1 MIKLNN
7 NDQMPVIMPSL
18 YDGTDVSKD
27 TLDNFITNTL
37 NEEKQPLFLFG
48 ANWCPDAQCLDA
60 ILRLPTF
67 ESYLNEHFSIM
78 RIDVGEYDRNMS
90 LMEPLGLPSQEGIP
104 RVIVL
109 DLKGEPINL
118 ETNDRWRSARQSD
131 PQDIFEYFQ
140 NLKRRLKKIRP
151 SLQQ

>member
-27 TLDNFITNTL
+27 KLNNFITNTL

-140 NLKRRLKKIRP
+140 NLK
-151 SLQQ
+151 ST

>member
-18 YDGTDVSKD
+18 YDGTDISKD

-37 NEEKQPLFLFG
+37 NEEKQSLFLFG

-109 DLKGEPINL
+109 DLKGEPLNL

-140 NLKRRLKKIRP
+140 NLKRT
-151 SLQQ
+151 

>member
-1 MIKLNN
+1 MVEVIAMIKLNN
-7 NDQMPVIMPSL
+7 NDQIPVIMPSL

-37 NEEKQPLFLFG
+37 NEEKQSLFLFG

-104 RVIVL
+104 RVIIL

-140 NLKRRLKKIRP
+140 NLKRT
-151 SLQQ
+151 

>member
-27 TLDNFITNTL
+27 KLNNFITNTL

-78 RIDVGEYDRNMS
+78 RIDVGDYDRNMS
-90 LMEPLGLPSQEGIP
+90 LMEPLGPPSQEGIP

-140 NLKRRLKKIRP
+140 NLKRT
-151 SLQQ
+151 

>member
-1 MIKLNN
+1 M
-7 NDQMPVIMPSL
+7 
-18 YDGTDVSKD
+18 
-27 TLDNFITNTL
+27 
-37 NEEKQPLFLFG
+37 FG

-140 NLKRRLKKIRP
+140 NLKRT
-151 SLQQ
+151 

>member
-27 TLDNFITNTL
+27 TLHNFITNTL

-131 PQDIFEYFQ
+131 AQDIFEYFQ
-140 NLKRRLKKIRP
+140 NLKRT
-151 SLQQ
+151 

>member
-1 MIKLNN
+1 MVEVIAMIKLNN

-27 TLDNFITNTL
+27 TLDSFIANTL

-67 ESYLNEHFSIM
+67 ESYLNEHFAMM
-78 RIDVGEYDRNMS
+78 RIDVGEYNRNMS
-90 LMEPLGLPSQEGIP
+90 LMEPLGLASQEGIP

-140 NLKRRLKKIRP
+140 NLKRT
-151 SLQQ
+151 

>member
-1 MIKLNN
+1 MVEVIAMIKLNN

-27 TLDNFITNTL
+27 TLDSFITNTL

-140 NLKRRLKKIRP
+140 NLKRT
-151 SLQQ
+151 

>member
-18 YDGTDVSKD
+18 YDETDVSKD

-67 ESYLNEHFSIM
+67 KSYLNEHFAIM
-78 RIDVGEYDRNMS
+78 RIDVGEYNRNMS
-90 LMEPLGLPSQEGIP
+90 LMEPLGLASQEGIP

-140 NLKRRLKKIRP
+140 NLKRT
-151 SLQQ
+151 

>member
-1 MIKLNN
+1 MVEVIPMIKLTN
-7 NDQMPVIMPSL
+7 NDQMPAIMLSL

-60 ILRLPTF
+60 ILRIPTF

-78 RIDVGEYDRNMS
+78 RIDVGDYDRNMS
-90 LMEPLGLPSQEGIP
+90 LMEPLGPPSQEGIP

-140 NLKRRLKKIRP
+140 NLKRT
-151 SLQQ
+151 

>member
-1 MIKLNN
+1 MVEVIAMIKLNN

-90 LMEPLGLPSQEGIP
+90 LMEPLGLASQEGIP
-104 RVIVL
+104 RVVVL

-140 NLKRRLKKIRP
+140 NLKRA
-151 SLQQ
+151 

>member
-67 ESYLNEHFSIM
+67 ESYLNDHFSIM

-90 LMEPLGLPSQEGIP
+90 LMEPLGLASQEGIP
-104 RVIVL
+104 RVVVL

-140 NLKRRLKKIRP
+140 NLKRA
-151 SLQQ
+151 

>member
-1 MIKLNN
+1 
-7 NDQMPVIMPSL
+7 MPVIMPSL
-18 YDGTDVSKD
+18 YDGTDISKD

-37 NEEKQPLFLFG
+37 NEEKQSLFLFG

-140 NLKRRLKKIRP
+140 NLKRT
-151 SLQQ
+151 

>member
-1 MIKLNN
+1 MVEVIAMIKLNN

-37 NEEKQPLFLFG
+37 NEEKQSLFLFG

-140 NLKRRLKKIRP
+140 NLK
-151 SLQQ
+151 ST

>member
-18 YDGTDVSKD
+18 YDGTDISKD

-37 NEEKQPLFLFG
+37 NEGKQPLFLFG

-60 ILRLPTF
+60 TLRLPTF
-67 ESYLNEHFSIM
+67 ESYLDEHFAIM

-140 NLKRRLKKIRP
+140 NLKRT
-151 SLQQ
+151 

>member
-7 NDQMPVIMPSL
+7 NDQIPVIMPSL

-37 NEEKQPLFLFG
+37 NEEKQSLFLFG

-109 DLKGEPINL
+109 DLKGEPLNL

-140 NLKRRLKKIRP
+140 NLKRT
-151 SLQQ
+151 

>member
-18 YDGTDVSKD
+18 YDETDVSKD

-60 ILRLPTF
+60 ILRLPTV

-140 NLKRRLKKIRP
+140 NLKRT
-151 SLQQ
+151 

>member
-37 NEEKQPLFLFG
+37 NEEKQSLFLFG

-140 NLKRRLKKIRP
+140 NLKRT
-151 SLQQ
+151 

>member
-1 MIKLNN
+1 MVEVIAMIKLNN

-37 NEEKQPLFLFG
+37 NEGKQPLFLFG

-60 ILRLPTF
+60 ILRLLTF
-67 ESYLNEHFSIM
+67 ESYLNEHFAMM
-78 RIDVGEYDRNMS
+78 RIDVGEYNRNMS
-90 LMEPLGLPSQEGIP
+90 LMEPLGPPSQEGIP

-118 ETNDRWRSARQSD
+118 KTNDRWRSARQSD

-140 NLKRRLKKIRP
+140 NLKRA
-151 SLQQ
+151 

>member
-1 MIKLNN
+1 MVEVIAMIKLNN

-18 YDGTDVSKD
+18 YDETDVSKD

-67 ESYLNEHFSIM
+67 KSYLNEHFAIM
-78 RIDVGEYDRNMS
+78 RIDVGEYNRNMS
-90 LMEPLGLPSQEGIP
+90 LMEPLGLASQEGIP

-140 NLKRRLKKIRP
+140 NLKRT
-151 SLQQ
+151 

>member
-7 NDQMPVIMPSL
+7 NDQIPVIMPSL

-37 NEEKQPLFLFG
+37 NEEKQSLFLFG

-109 DLKGEPINL
+109 DLKGEPLNL

-140 NLKRRLKKIRP
+140 NLK
-151 SLQQ
+151 ST

>member
-37 NEEKQPLFLFG
+37 NEEKQSLFLFG

-67 ESYLNEHFSIM
+67 ESYLNEYFPIM

-140 NLKRRLKKIRP
+140 NLKRT
-151 SLQQ
+151 

>member
-1 MIKLNN
+1 MVEVIAMIKLNN
-7 NDQMPVIMPSL
+7 NDQIPVIMPSL

-37 NEEKQPLFLFG
+37 NEEKQSLFLFG

-140 NLKRRLKKIRP
+140 NLKRT
-151 SLQQ
+151 

>member
-27 TLDNFITNTL
+27 TLDSFITNTL

-67 ESYLNEHFSIM
+67 ESYLNEHFAMM
-78 RIDVGEYDRNMS
+78 RIDVGKYNRNMS
-90 LMEPLGLPSQEGIP
+90 LMEPLGLASQEGIP

-140 NLKRRLKKIRP
+140 NLKRT
-151 SLQQ
+151 

>member
-1 MIKLNN
+1 MIKLTN
-7 NDQMPVIMPSL
+7 NDQMPAIMLSL

-27 TLDNFITNTL
+27 MLNNFITNTL

-140 NLKRRLKKIRP
+140 NLKRT
-151 SLQQ
+151 

>member
-1 MIKLNN
+1 MVEVIAMIKLNN

-27 TLDNFITNTL
+27 TLDSFITNTL

-67 ESYLNEHFSIM
+67 ESYLNEHFAMM
-78 RIDVGEYDRNMS
+78 RIDVGEYNRNMS
-90 LMEPLGLPSQEGIP
+90 LMEPLGLASQEGIP

-140 NLKRRLKKIRP
+140 NLKIT
-151 SLQQ
+151 

>member
-1 MIKLNN
+1 MVEVIAMIKLNN

-90 LMEPLGLPSQEGIP
+90 LMEPLGLASQEGIP
-104 RVIVL
+104 RVVVL

-140 NLKRRLKKIRP
+140 NLKRT
-151 SLQQ
+151 

>member
-1 MIKLNN
+1 
-7 NDQMPVIMPSL
+7 MPVIMPSL

-27 TLDNFITNTL
+27 TLDSFITNTL

-67 ESYLNEHFSIM
+67 ESYLNEHFAMM
-78 RIDVGEYDRNMS
+78 RIDVGEYNRNMS
-90 LMEPLGLPSQEGIP
+90 LMEPLGLASQEGIP

-140 NLKRRLKKIRP
+140 NLKRT
-151 SLQQ
+151 

>member
-1 MIKLNN
+1 MIKLTN
-7 NDQMPVIMPSL
+7 NDQMPAIMLSL

-67 ESYLNEHFSIM
+67 ESYLNEHFAIM
-78 RIDVGEYDRNMS
+78 RIDVGEYNRNMS
-90 LMEPLGLPSQEGIP
+90 LMEPLGLSSQEGIP

-109 DLKGEPINL
+109 DLEGEPTNV

-140 NLKRRLKKIRP
+140 NLKRT
-151 SLQQ
+151 

>member
-1 MIKLNN
+1 MVEVIPMIKLTN
-7 NDQMPVIMPSL
+7 NDQMPAIMLSL

-67 ESYLNEHFSIM
+67 ASYLNEHFAIM
-78 RIDVGEYDRNMS
+78 RIDVGEYNRNMS
-90 LMEPLGLPSQEGIP
+90 LMEPLGLSSQEGIP

-109 DLKGEPINL
+109 DLEGEPTNV

-140 NLKRRLKKIRP
+140 NLRRT
-151 SLQQ
+151 

>member
-18 YDGTDVSKD
+18 YDGTDISKD

-37 NEEKQPLFLFG
+37 NEEKQSLFLFG

-131 PQDIFEYFQ
+131 PQDIFEYVQ
-140 NLKRRLKKIRP
+140 NLKRT
-151 SLQQ
+151 

>member
-7 NDQMPVIMPSL
+7 NDQIPVIMPSL

-37 NEEKQPLFLFG
+37 NEEKQSLFLFG

-140 NLKRRLKKIRP
+140 NLKRT
-151 SLQQ
+151 

>member
-37 NEEKQPLFLFG
+37 NEEKQSLFLFG

-109 DLKGEPINL
+109 DLKGEPLNL

-140 NLKRRLKKIRP
+140 NLKRT
-151 SLQQ
+151 

>member
-37 NEEKQPLFLFG
+37 NEEKQSLFLFG

-60 ILRLPTF
+60 ILRIPTF

-140 NLKRRLKKIRP
+140 NLKRT
-151 SLQQ
+151 

>member
-27 TLDNFITNTL
+27 KLNNFITNTL

-140 NLKRRLKKIRP
+140 NLKRT
-151 SLQQ
+151 

>member
-1 MIKLNN
+1 MVEVIAMIKLNN

-27 TLDNFITNTL
+27 TLDSFITNTL

-67 ESYLNEHFSIM
+67 ESYLNEHFAMM
-78 RIDVGEYDRNMS
+78 RIDVGKYNRNMS
-90 LMEPLGLPSQEGIP
+90 LMEPLGLASQEGIP

-140 NLKRRLKKIRP
+140 NLKRT
-151 SLQQ
+151 

>member
-1 MIKLNN
+1 MVEVIAMIKLNN

-37 NEEKQPLFLFG
+37 NEEKQSLFLFG

-104 RVIVL
+104 RVIIL
-109 DLKGEPINL
+109 DLKGEPLNL

-140 NLKRRLKKIRP
+140 NLKRT
-151 SLQQ
+151 